1 MRNFNWSWSL
11 IGLFISLRYLLRID
25 AVDEARNIGGNR
37 FPYYTYPAI
46 QTSSGR
52 KLEIPMTN
60 AFTSAVMQY
69 ANIDYKANIS
79 YQSV

>member
-1 MRNFNWSWSL
+1 MVVVFSL
-11 IGLFISLRYLLRID
+11 ISSYHCAIYYGLTQSMRHEISY
-25 AVDEARNIGGNR
+25 GGNR
-37 FPYYTYPAI
+37 FPYYMYPAI

-69 ANIDYKANIS
+69 ANIGHKVNIS
-79 YQSV
+79 YESV